1 MTATTPSRK
10 ELTHE
15 RILETAA
22 REIRRVG
29 YGGIGVADLMK
40 QAGLTH
46 GGFYAHFSSR
56 DAMLAEAMEWAGR
69 DSERRLTSRL
79 AKAEQR
85 GVDPF
90 AALVESYLSPAHLA
104 GPEAGCPVAALASEM
119 PRQSAEVLEAG
130 RNRVQALMTRVQQLL
145 PSADA
150 DEARVIVSSLVGA
163 LQLARALGD
172 NADGHALLA
181 ANRDALLVR
190 HGQKTRSALAP

>member
-79 AKAEQR
+79 AKAEQH
-85 GVDPF
+85 GNDPF
-90 AALVESYLSPAHLA
+90 VALVEGYLSPAHLA

-119 PRQSAEVLEAG
+119 PRQSAEVLAAG
-130 RNRVQALMTRVQQLL
+130 RSRVQALMTRVQQVL
-145 PSADA
+145 PTADA
-150 DEARVIVSSLVGA
+150 DQARVIVSSLVGA

-181 ANRDALLVR
+181 ANREALLAR
-190 HGQKTRSALAP
+190 HGQKTRSALSP

>member
-1 MTATTPSRK
+1 MTASTPSRK

-79 AKAEQR
+79 AKAGQH
-85 GVDPF
+85 GSDPF
-90 AALVESYLSPAHLA
+90 VALVEGYLSPAHLA
-104 GPEAGCPVAALASEM
+104 APEAGCPVAALASEM

-130 RNRVQALMTRVQQLL
+130 RSRVQALMTRVQQVL

-150 DEARVIVSSLVGA
+150 DQARVIVSSLVGA

-181 ANRDALLVR
+181 ANRQALLAR
-190 HGQKTRSALAP
+190 HGQKTRSALSP

>member
-56 DAMLAEAMEWAGR
+56 DAMLAEAIEWAGR

-79 AKAEQR
+79 SKAEQH
-85 GVDPF
+85 GSAPF
-90 AALVESYLSPAHLA
+90 VALVESYLSPAHLA
-104 GPEAGCPVAALASEM
+104 APEAGCPVAALASEM
-119 PRQSAEVLEAG
+119 PRQSAELLEAG
-130 RNRVQALMTRVQQLL
+130 RRRVQALMTRVQQVL
-145 PSADA
+145 PTADA

-172 NADGHALLA
+172 NADGHALLT
-181 ANRDALLVR
+181 ANRQAMLAR
-190 HGQKTRSALAP
+190 YGQKTWSALSP

>member
-22 REIRRVG
+22 RAIRRVG

-69 DSERRLTSRL
+69 DSERRLSSRL
-79 AKAEQR
+79 AKAEQH
-85 GVDPF
+85 GSDPF
-90 AALVESYLSPAHLA
+90 VALVEGYLSLAHLA

-130 RNRVQALMTRVQQLL
+130 RSRVQALMTRVQQVL

-172 NADGHALLA
+172 NEQGHALLA
-181 ANRDALLVR
+181 ANRQALLAR
-190 HGQKTRSALAP
+190 HGKKGRSALSP